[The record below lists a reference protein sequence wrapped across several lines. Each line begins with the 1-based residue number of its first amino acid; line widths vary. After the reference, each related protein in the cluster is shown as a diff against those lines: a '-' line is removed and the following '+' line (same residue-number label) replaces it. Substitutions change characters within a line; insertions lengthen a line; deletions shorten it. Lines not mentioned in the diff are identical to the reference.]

1 MGPQRMYGLTP
12 WVRRLLV
19 ANLLVFLIQ
28 STLLT
33 SPSFVGAFGFSPAHA
48 WQYPWTFIT
57 YMFLHAGI
65 PHILFNMLM
74 LFVFGSSVEDRMG
87 GRMFVLFY
95 LLCGIGG
102 AASSFILRQ
111 LVPVS
116 QIIGASG
123 AVLGV
128 AVAFAWYWPDHPVFV
143 FPLPDPVPAKW
154 LVTFLVALDLVLALI
169 GASDGI
175 AHLAHLGGVGTA
187 LLYLK
192 GQDWCP
198 TRARTP
204 RSIACS
210 TRSSRAAWKV
220 SRPPNGN
227 FSPKS
232 AAGCA
237 RRRRSPR
244 TRVVKSGAVTP
255 RLSRSGAVPK
265 LVPATAQCSSIS
277 FRHSSRRF
285 PRQIVPR
292 HTTST
297 SIAIAR
303 CWVPTVRTTC
313 SSPRHRT
320 RSRSSRRRCA
330 PTAPTSSACSKTWT
344 SSPLPRTRCAG
355 PWSCSRLTARWI
367 STSWWAS
374 APRTRGSWSSAG
386 AGLRSSAWSISPGA
400 PTRRRTAWGSR
411 PRCCRC
417 GSRTRSH
424 TRCATPRRPAAR
436 RCGV

>member
-111 LVPVS
+111 LVHVS

-192 GQDWCP
+192 GQDWWL
-198 TRARTP
+198 TRD
-204 RSIACS
+204 
-210 TRSSRAAWKV
+210 
-220 SRPPNGN
+220 
-227 FSPKS
+227 
-232 AAGCA
+232 A
-237 RRRRSPR
+237 RRGRQPPETKVLVSQPPR
-244 TRVVKSGAVTP
+244 V
-255 RLSRSGAVPK
+255 
-265 LVPATAQCSSIS
+265 
-277 FRHSSRRF
+277 
-285 PRQIVPR
+285 
-292 HTTST
+292 
-297 SIAIAR
+297 
-303 CWVPTVRTTC
+303 
-313 SSPRHRT
+313 
-320 RSRSSRRRCA
+320 SRSSGIPPSTQRTKSRGEPDARANAEINRVLDKIIAGGVDSLTPAERKFLTEISRR
-330 PTAPTSSACSKTWT
+330 
-344 SSPLPRTRCAG
+344 LRTPPKA
-355 PWSCSRLTARWI
+355 
-367 STSWWAS
+367 
-374 APRTRGSWSSAG
+374 
-386 AGLRSSAWSISPGA
+386 
-400 PTRRRTAWGSR
+400 
-411 PRCCRC
+411 
-417 GSRTRSH
+417 
-424 TRCATPRRPAAR
+424 
-436 RCGV
+436 

>member
-19 ANLLVFLIQ
+19 ANLLVFLVQ

-33 SPSFVGAFGFSPAHA
+33 SPSFAGAFGFSPARA
-48 WQYPWTFIT
+48 WQYPWTFVT

-65 PHILFNMLM
+65 PHILFNMLV

-87 GRMFVLFY
+87 GRLFLLFY

-175 AHLAHLGGVGTA
+175 AHLAHLGGVGAA

-192 GQDWCP
+192 GQDLWA
-198 TRARTP
+198 THGTP

-210 TRSSRAAWKV
+210 TRSSRAA
-220 SRPPNGN
+220 
-227 FSPKS
+227 
-232 AAGCA
+232 
-237 RRRRSPR
+237 
-244 TRVVKSGAVTP
+244 
-255 RLSRSGAVPK
+255 
-265 LVPATAQCSSIS
+265 
-277 FRHSSRRF
+277 
-285 PRQIVPR
+285 
-292 HTTST
+292 
-297 SIAIAR
+297 
-303 CWVPTVRTTC
+303 
-313 SSPRHRT
+313 
-320 RSRSSRRRCA
+320 
-330 PTAPTSSACSKTWT
+330 
-344 SSPLPRTRCAG
+344 
-355 PWSCSRLTARWI
+355 
-367 STSWWAS
+367 
-374 APRTRGSWSSAG
+374 
-386 AGLRSSAWSISPGA
+386 
-400 PTRRRTAWGSR
+400 
-411 PRCCRC
+411 
-417 GSRTRSH
+417 
-424 TRCATPRRPAAR
+424 
-436 RCGV
+436 